1 MGDEKEDFVEGI
13 FGLFI
18 YIIVICLFNLLLFF
32 LFKIKKIKNMFVD
45 KCKKKRKYVK
55 RKKKFILWLFRK
67 NQIVK
72 ENKLLLKYEFQE
84 IIRFCLKLDDEF
96 DDDDFYD
103 EVNFDVRLYVNK
115 KQIL

>member
-1 MGDEKEDFVEGI
+1 MVVQK
-13 FGLFI
+13 
-18 YIIVICLFNLLLFF
+18 
-32 LFKIKKIKNMFVD
+32 
-45 KCKKKRKYVK
+45 
-55 RKKKFILWLFRK
+55 
-67 NQIVK
+67 
-72 ENKLLLKYEFQE
+72 KYEFQE